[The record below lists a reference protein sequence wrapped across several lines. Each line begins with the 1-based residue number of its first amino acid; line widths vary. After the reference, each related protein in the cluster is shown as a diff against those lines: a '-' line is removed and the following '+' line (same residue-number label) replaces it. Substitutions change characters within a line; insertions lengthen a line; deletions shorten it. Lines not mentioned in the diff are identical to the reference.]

1 MPETLLH
8 KLSWLAIVNAK
19 PRAKPYSLLD
29 GGAARYPRPARRHEA
44 LAMEYLFAGKAK
56 TMALGTWPEVTEKEA
71 RAAHA
76 AGRELLRKGVDPRTE
91 GASMSDGTINA
102 ALRTLGYS
110 GQEMT
115 GHGFRATARTLIRER
130 LG

>member
-1 MPETLLH
+1 
-8 KLSWLAIVNAK
+8 
-19 PRAKPYSLLD
+19 
-29 GGAARYPRPARRHEA
+29 
-44 LAMEYLFAGKAK
+44 
-56 TMALGTWPEVTEKEA
+56 MALGTWPEVTEKEA
-71 RAAHA
+71 RAAYA

-91 GASMSDGTINA
+91 AASMSDGTINA
-102 ALRTLGYS
+102 VLRTLGYS